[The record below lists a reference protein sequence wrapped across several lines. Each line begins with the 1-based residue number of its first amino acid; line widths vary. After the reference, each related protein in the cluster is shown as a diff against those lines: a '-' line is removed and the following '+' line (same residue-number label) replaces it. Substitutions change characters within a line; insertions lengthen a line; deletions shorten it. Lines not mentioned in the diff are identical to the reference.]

1 MHCVT
6 CILKHDK
13 YTEYTT
19 CTITSPGLQET
30 YTKYTVLCTSAKQD
44 SYCYNQTY
52 FLVHSQGAPKRWD
65 HKFVRIYPRSAIILL
80 INYLV
85 TVSILQIFGRANLNL
100 TNLSDVTQLFI
111 FLYFSIFS
119 HYQDRENRS
128 ASDVKFV
135 DEQISSWS
143 QGN

>member
-44 SYCYNQTY
+44 SYNQTY
-52 FLVHSQGAPKRWD
+52 FLVHSRGVPKRWD
-65 HKFVRIYPRSAIILL
+65 RKFVRFYPRSAIILL